1 MDARTVPPS
10 AGWLGKAHSPLVVW
24 VDILPSELA
33 AGPPAA
39 FFLPSNRCNAN
50 FLARRRQFLLS
61 RVERQINRDVKA
73 AAR

>member
-33 AGPPAA
+33 AGSPAA
-39 FFLPSNRCNAN
+39 FFCLKFPLKTVLCPR
-50 FLARRRQFLLS
+50 LASL
-61 RVERQINRDVKA
+61 
-73 AAR
+73 